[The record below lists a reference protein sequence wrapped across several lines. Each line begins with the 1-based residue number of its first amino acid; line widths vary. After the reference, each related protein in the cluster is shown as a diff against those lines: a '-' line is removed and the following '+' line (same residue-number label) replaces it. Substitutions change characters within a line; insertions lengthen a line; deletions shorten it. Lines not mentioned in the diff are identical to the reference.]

1 MIGSFSTSRDRRLE
15 SMILAGLVESMN
27 RAGDA
32 EDPQLSARLRHSWFD
47 QCSDEELILY
57 RQGMRIARFL
67 VQEYGAST
75 GEQWGFFAELAAEI
89 AQRVA
94 DELPPAE

>member
-1 MIGSFSTSRDRRLE
+1 
-15 SMILAGLVESMN
+15 MILAGLVKSMN
-27 RAGDA
+27 RA
-32 EDPQLSARLRHSWFD
+32 EDPQLSARLRHSWLD
-47 QCSDEELILY
+47 RCSDEELILC
-57 RQGMRIARFL
+57 RQGMRVARFL